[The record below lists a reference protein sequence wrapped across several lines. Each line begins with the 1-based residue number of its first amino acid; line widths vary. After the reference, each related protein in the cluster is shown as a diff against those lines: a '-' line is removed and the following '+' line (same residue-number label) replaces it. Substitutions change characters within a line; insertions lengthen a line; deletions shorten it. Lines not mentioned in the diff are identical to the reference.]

1 MDLEDLRESAK
12 EMAGTPFKDEV
23 IADYVSS
30 LNDKDSE
37 IKALEKEVEELEK
50 EIEYMVSNADN
61 SLDSS
66 EGFVMGEDSE
76 ELEEVAEPEEE
87 EEIDEPKEFAGNFEA
102 TAYTAFCNTGCTGV
116 TATGYDVSNTIYKEG
131 KRIIAADPSVIALGT
146 NVVIKTSDGNSFEA
160 VVEDTGGDI
169 RGNRIDIL
177 VDSVDEAIE
186 FGRQSVEVE
195 IK

>member
-1 MDLEDLRESAK
+1 VDLEDLRESAK

-23 IADYVSS
+23 IADYVSR
-30 LNDKDSE
+30 LNDRDSE

-50 EIEYMVSNADN
+50 EIEYMDSNADN

-169 RGNRIDIL
+169 RGNRVDIL
-177 VDSVDEAIE
+177 VDSVDEAKQ

>member
-23 IADYVSS
+23 IADYVSR
-30 LNDKDSE
+30 LNDRDSE

-50 EIEYMVSNADN
+50 EIEYMDSNADN

-169 RGNRIDIL
+169 RGNRVDIL
-177 VDSVDEAIE
+177 VDSVDEAKQ

>member
-1 MDLEDLRESAK
+1 
-12 EMAGTPFKDEV
+12 MAGTPFKDEV

-50 EIEYMVSNADN
+50 EIEYMDSNADN

-169 RGNRIDIL
+169 VGNRIDIL
-177 VDSVDEAIE
+177 VDSVDEAKQ